1 MIIPIPSTLIILGV
15 VMIAV
20 SVPMVARMVP
30 MNRWYG
36 VRTRKAFAS
45 EDNWYELN
53 AYGGKL
59 MLGYGAF
66 LILAGVVEF
75 RLAVP
80 PTSPWS
86 PLLVGVPVLA
96 VIPVLLLIN
105 ARGKRLPG

>member
-1 MIIPIPSTLIILGV
+1 MIVPIPYVLVGLGA

-20 SVPMVARMVP
+20 SVPLIARMVP

-59 MLGYGAF
+59 LTAYGGF
-66 LILAGVVEF
+66 LILVGVVGF
-75 RLAVP
+75 NYAP
-80 PTSPWS
+80 DPTSLWAP
-86 PLLVGVPVLA
+86 VYMGVPMV
-96 VIPVLLLIN
+96 VIFLVLLLIN
-105 ARGKRLPG
+105 QRGKKLPG

>member
-1 MIIPIPSTLIILGV
+1 MIVPIPYVLIGLGAV
-15 VMIAV
+15 LVAV
-20 SVPMVARMVP
+20 SVPLIARMVP

-59 MLGYGAF
+59 LAVYGGF
-66 LILAGVVEF
+66 LVVVGAIGFGVV
-75 RLAVP
+75 P
-80 PTSPWS
+80 DPTSLWS
-86 PLLVGVPVLA
+86 PVFMVVPILLIFV
-96 VIPVLLLIN
+96 VLLLIN